1 VDLNGRQLQVNGM
14 EAGDL
19 VTERRIAKKREQLGE
34 GFPAWSEQ
42 LAAKVAEANAAY
54 ATGRKYHSV
63 AESYFVKAHA
73 KYTAN
78 GDMMDAEKKCKE
90 KNLSEEELARRQ
102 ADYEEKKKAY
112 DAIDPKAGNPVFSKI
127 GSKSHFMQYELMQ
140 KEEACEKQ
148 YNAVVTEIRDMMK

>member
-1 VDLNGRQLQVNGM
+1 MN
-14 EAGDL
+14 
-19 VTERRIAKKREQLGE
+19 
-34 GFPAWSEQ
+34 S
-42 LAAKVAEANAAY
+42 
-54 ATGRKYHSV
+54 
-63 AESYFVKAHA
+63 
-73 KYTAN
+73 
-78 GDMMDAEKKCKE
+78 KE
-90 KNLSEEELARRQ
+90 ILKETQRWLDIISSKNLSEEELARRQ